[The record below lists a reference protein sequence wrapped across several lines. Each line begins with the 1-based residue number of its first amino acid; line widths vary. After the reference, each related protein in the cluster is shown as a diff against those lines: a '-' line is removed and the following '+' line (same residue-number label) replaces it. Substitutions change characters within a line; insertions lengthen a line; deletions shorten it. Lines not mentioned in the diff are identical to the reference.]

1 MSINSKKLDRILKR
15 GGPLAD
21 QIRGAVPKSMIYAHR
36 RGAVPTLPFLRY
48 YEHITEGAEER
59 ERLRWHEWA
68 SSADN
73 KRHAKR
79 IAGVMLP
86 RPVPDCVYD
95 VAEPSL

>member
-15 GGPLAD
+15 GGPIAD

-36 RGAVPTLPFLRY
+36 RGAVPSLPFLRY
-48 YEHITEGAEER
+48 YEYLTAGMEER
-59 ERLRWHEWA
+59 ERLRWDEWA